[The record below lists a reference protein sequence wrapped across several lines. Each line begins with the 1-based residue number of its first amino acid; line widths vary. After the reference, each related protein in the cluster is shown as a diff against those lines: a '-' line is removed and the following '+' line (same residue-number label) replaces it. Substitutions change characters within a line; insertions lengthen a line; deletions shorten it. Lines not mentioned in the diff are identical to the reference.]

1 MMLHVR
7 ASEHMT
13 FDATPSAEELSEN
26 AALHARVAELERQL
40 RDQQWREAALS
51 ASAHVLQSIVDSIP
65 YAIYWKDTDLAYCGC
80 NQQFAADLGL
90 ASTSAIIGKSDAD
103 LPWRPEE
110 VEGFRAIDRRVI
122 DTNTPAHNVD
132 ETTIHA
138 DGTQEWFETH
148 KMPLYDRDGEVVGVL
163 GTYANI
169 TERRRAEAA
178 IQQSMLQQ
186 EIIAAQQAA
195 LRELSTPLIPIL
207 DGVVAM
213 PLIGAIDSM
222 RAQQIMETL
231 LEGIGEQRASIAIL
245 DITGVRVVDTQ
256 VANALIRTAQAAQ
269 LLGARVILTGI
280 TPEVA
285 QTLVQLGID
294 LSSVTTRSTL
304 QSGIAYALARR

>member
-1 MMLHVR
+1 MASNPV
-7 ASEHMT
+7 ASE
-13 FDATPSAEELSEN
+13 ALLSEN
-26 AALHARVAELERQL
+26 MELRGRVAELERQL
-40 RDQQWREAALS
+40 HEQQRREAALS
-51 ASAHVLQSIVDSIP
+51 ASARVLQSIVDTIP
-65 YAIYWKDTDLAYCGC
+65 YAIYWKDTDLVYQGC
-80 NQQFAADLGL
+80 NQHFAADLGL
-90 ASTSAIIGKSDAD
+90 ASTRAVIGRSDAE

-122 DTNTPAHNVD
+122 ESNTPEHDTD

-148 KMPLYDRDGEVVGVL
+148 KIPLHDEDGNVVGVL

-169 TERRRAEAA
+169 TERRRAEEA
-178 IQQSMLQQ
+178 IRQSSIQQ

-195 LRELSTPLIPIL
+195 LRELSTPLIPIM

-213 PLIGAIDSM
+213 PLIGAIDSA

-231 LEGIGEQRASIAIL
+231 LEGIGLQHANIAIL
-245 DITGVRVVDTQ
+245 DITGVRVVDMQ

-269 LLGARVILTGI
+269 LLGARVVLTGI

-285 QTLVQLGID
+285 QTLVQLGVE

-304 QSGIAYALARR
+304 QSGIAYALAQRIR

>member
-1 MMLHVR
+1 
-7 ASEHMT
+7 MT
-13 FDATPSAEELSEN
+13 SDTISSAAEPGEN
-26 AALHARVAELERQL
+26 AALRARVAELERQL
-40 RDQQWREAALS
+40 HEQRYREAALS
-51 ASAHVLQSIVDSIP
+51 ASARVLQSIVDSVP
-65 YAIYWKDTDLAYCGC
+65 YAIYWKDTSLTYRGC
-80 NQQFAADLGL
+80 NQHFANDLGL
-90 ASTSAIIGKSDAD
+90 ESTSAVIGKSDAD

-110 VEGFRAIDRRVI
+110 VEGFRLIDQRVI
-122 DTNTPAHNVD
+122 DTNTPEQDVD

-148 KMPLYDRDGEVVGVL
+148 KIPLHDQQGEVVGVL

-169 TERRRAEAA
+169 TERRRAEEA
-178 IQQSMLQQ
+178 IRQSSLQQ

-207 DGVVAM
+207 EGVVAM
-213 PLIGAIDSM
+213 PLIGAIDSA

-231 LEGIGEQRASIAIL
+231 LEGIGEKRARIAIL

-304 QSGIAYALARR
+304 QSGISYALGRG

>member
-1 MMLHVR
+1 
-7 ASEHMT
+7 MT
-13 FDATPSAEELSEN
+13 SDPTPSAEEPSEN
-26 AALHARVAELERQL
+26 DALRARVAELERQL
-40 RDQQWREAALS
+40 REQRYREAALS
-51 ASAHVLQSIVDSIP
+51 ASARILQSIVNSVP
-65 YAIYWKDTDLAYCGC
+65 YALYWKDTDLVYRGC
-80 NQQFAADLGL
+80 NQHFATDIGL
-90 ASTSAIIGKSDAD
+90 TSTSAIIGKSDAE

-110 VEGFRAIDRRVI
+110 VEEFRLIDRRVI
-122 DTNTPAHNVD
+122 DTNTPDHNVD

-148 KMPLYDRDGEVVGVL
+148 KIPLLDRDGEVVGVL

-169 TERRRAEAA
+169 TERRRAEEA
-178 IQQSMLQQ
+178 IRQSNMQQ
-186 EIIAAQQAA
+186 EIIAAQQSA

-207 DGVVAM
+207 EGVVAM
-213 PLIGAIDSM
+213 PLIGAIDSA

-231 LEGIGEQRASIAIL
+231 LEGIGEKRASIAIL

-285 QTLVQLGID
+285 QTLVQLGVD
-294 LSSVTTRSTL
+294 LSNVMTRSTL
-304 QSGIAYALARR
+304 QSGIAYALTRRG

>member
-1 MMLHVR
+1 MISDP
-7 ASEHMT
+7 A
-13 FDATPSAEELSEN
+13 PSTEELSEN
-26 AALHARVAELERQL
+26 TELRARVAELERQL
-40 RDQQWREAALS
+40 REQRYREAALS
-51 ASAHVLQSIVDSIP
+51 ASARVLQSIVDSVP
-65 YAIYWKDTDLAYCGC
+65 YAIYWKDADLVYRGC
-80 NQQFAADLGL
+80 NQHFAADLGL
-90 ASTSAIIGKSDAD
+90 ASASAIIGKADSD

-110 VEGFRAIDRRVI
+110 VEGFRAIDRHVI
-122 DTNTPAHNVD
+122 ETNTPEHDVD

-148 KMPLYDRDGEVVGVL
+148 KIPLHDQDGVVVGVL

-169 TERRRAEAA
+169 TERRRAEEA
-178 IQQSMLQQ
+178 IRQSSMQQ

-213 PLIGAIDSM
+213 PLIGAIDSA

-231 LEGIGEQRASIAIL
+231 LEGIGEKRASIAIL

-294 LSSVTTRSTL
+294 LRSVATRSTL
-304 QSGIAYALARR
+304 QSGIAYALAQRG

>member
-1 MMLHVR
+1 MTSDSTD
-7 ASEHMT
+7 SEQ
-13 FDATPSAEELSEN
+13 AQGES
-26 AALHARVAELERQL
+26 AALHGRVAELERQL
-40 RDQQWREAALS
+40 RDYQQREVALS
-51 ASAHVLQSIVDSIP
+51 ASARVLQSIVDSIP
-65 YAIYWKDTDLAYCGC
+65 YAIYWKDTDLVYRGC
-80 NQQFAADLGL
+80 NQHFASDLGL
-90 ASTSAIIGKSDAD
+90 SSTSAIIGKSDAE
-103 LPWRPEE
+103 LPWRAEE
-110 VEGFRAIDRRVI
+110 IEGFRAIDRRVI
-122 DTNTPAHNVD
+122 DTDTPEHDTD

-148 KMPLYDRDGEVVGVL
+148 KIPLHDEDGVVVGVL

-169 TERRRAEAA
+169 TERHRAEEA
-178 IQQSMLQQ
+178 IRQSAIQQ

-195 LRELSTPLIPIL
+195 LRELSTPLIPIM

-213 PLIGAIDSM
+213 PLIGAIDSA

-231 LEGIGEQRASIAIL
+231 LEGIGSQHAGIAIL

-269 LLGARVILTGI
+269 LLGARVVLTGI

-294 LSSVTTRSTL
+294 LSAVTTRSTL
-304 QSGIAYALARR
+304 QSGIAYALAQE

>member
-1 MMLHVR
+1 
-7 ASEHMT
+7 MT
-13 FDATPSAEELSEN
+13 FDPIPSTEELSEN
-26 AALHARVAELERQL
+26 ATLRARVAELERQL
-40 RDQQWREAALS
+40 HEHRYREAALS
-51 ASAHVLQSIVDSIP
+51 ASARVLQSIVDTVP
-65 YAIYWKDTDLAYCGC
+65 YAIYWKDADLVYRGC
-80 NQQFAADLGL
+80 NQHFATDLGL
-90 ASTSAIIGKSDAD
+90 ASASAIIGKSDAE

-110 VEGFRAIDRRVI
+110 VEGFRTIDLRVI
-122 DTNTPAHNVD
+122 DTNTPEHDID

-148 KMPLYDRDGEVVGVL
+148 KIPLHDQDGAVVGVL

-178 IQQSMLQQ
+178 IQQSQLQQ
-186 EIIAAQQAA
+186 EIIAAQQSA

-207 DGVVAM
+207 EGVVAM
-213 PLIGAIDSM
+213 PLIGAIDSA
-222 RAQQIMETL
+222 RAQQIMESL
-231 LEGIGEQRASIAIL
+231 LEGIGEKRASIAIL

-304 QSGIAYALARR
+304 QSGIAYALAQRV

>member
-1 MMLHVR
+1 MV
-7 ASEHMT
+7 
-13 FDATPSAEELSEN
+13 LSEN
-26 AALHARVAELERQL
+26 LELRERVAELERQL
-40 RDQQWREAALS
+40 RERQRREIALS
-51 ASAHVLQSIVDSIP
+51 ASARVLQSIVDTIP
-65 YAIYWKDTDLAYCGC
+65 YAIYWKDTDLVYRGC
-80 NQQFAADLGL
+80 NQHFASDLGL
-90 ASTSAIIGKSDAD
+90 PSTSAIIGRSDAE

-110 VEGFRAIDRRVI
+110 VEGFQAIDRRVI
-122 DTNTPAHNVD
+122 ESDVPEHDTD

-148 KMPLYDRDGEVVGVL
+148 KIPLHDEDGNVVGVL

-169 TERRRAEAA
+169 TERRRAEEA
-178 IQQSMLQQ
+178 IRQSSLQQ

-195 LRELSTPLIPIL
+195 LRELSTPLIPIM

-213 PLIGAIDSM
+213 PLIGAIDSA

-231 LEGIGEQRASIAIL
+231 LEGIGQQRANIAIL

-285 QTLVQLGID
+285 QTLVQLGVE

-304 QSGIAYALARR
+304 QSGIAFALAQRVS

>member
-1 MMLHVR
+1 
-7 ASEHMT
+7 MT
-13 FDATPSAEELSEN
+13 SDPTPLTDELPKN
-26 AALHARVAELERQL
+26 AALQARIAELERQL
-40 RDQQWREAALS
+40 REHRYYEAALS
-51 ASAHVLQSIVDSIP
+51 ASARVLQSIVDTVP
-65 YAIYWKDTDLAYCGC
+65 YAIYWKDAALIYRGC
-80 NQQFAADLGL
+80 NQHFAADLGL
-90 ASTSAIIGKSDAD
+90 ASPSAIIGKSDAD

-110 VEGFRAIDRRVI
+110 VEGFRAIDQRVI
-122 DTNTPAHNVD
+122 ESNTPEHDVD

-148 KMPLYDRDGEVVGVL
+148 KIPLHDHDGEVVGVL

-178 IQQSMLQQ
+178 IQQASRQQ

-195 LRELSTPLIPIL
+195 LRELSTPLIPIMN
-207 DGVVAM
+207 GVVAM
-213 PLIGAIDSM
+213 PLIGAIDSA

-231 LEGIGEQRASIAIL
+231 LEVIGEQRASIAIL

-304 QSGIAYALARR
+304 QSGIAYALARRA

>member
-1 MMLHVR
+1 MI
-7 ASEHMT
+7 S
-13 FDATPSAEELSEN
+13 DPTPSMEEPSEN
-26 AALHARVAELERQL
+26 TELRARVAELERQL
-40 RDQQWREAALS
+40 LEQRYREAALS
-51 ASAHVLQSIVDSIP
+51 ASARVLQSIVDSVP
-65 YAIYWKDTDLAYCGC
+65 YAIYWKDADLVYRGC
-80 NQQFAADLGL
+80 NQHFATDLGL
-90 ASTSAIIGKSDAD
+90 TSASAIIGKANSD
-103 LPWRPEE
+103 LPWRHEE
-110 VEGFRAIDRRVI
+110 VEGFRAIDRHVI
-122 DTNTPAHNVD
+122 ETNTPEHDVD

-148 KMPLYDRDGEVVGVL
+148 KIPLHDQDGVVVGVL

-169 TERRRAEAA
+169 TERRRAEEA
-178 IQQSMLQQ
+178 IRQSSMQQ

-213 PLIGAIDSM
+213 PLIGAIDSA
-222 RAQQIMETL
+222 RARQIMETL
-231 LEGIGEQRASIAIL
+231 LEGIGEKRASIAIL

-294 LSSVTTRSTL
+294 LRSVATRSTL
-304 QSGIAYALARR
+304 QSGIAYALAQRG

>member
-1 MMLHVR
+1 MI
-7 ASEHMT
+7 S
-13 FDATPSAEELSEN
+13 DPTPSVAEPSEN

-40 RDQQWREAALS
+40 REQRYREVALS
-51 ASAHVLQSIVDSIP
+51 ASTRVLQSIVDSVP
-65 YAIYWKDTDLAYCGC
+65 YAIYWKDVDLVYRGC
-80 NQQFAADLGL
+80 NQHFAADLGL
-90 ASTSAIIGKSDAD
+90 ATTSAIIGNSDAE

-110 VEGFRAIDRRVI
+110 VEGFRIIDRRVI
-122 DTNTPAHNVD
+122 DTNTAEHDID

-148 KMPLYDRDGEVVGVL
+148 KVPLHDQDGAVVGVL

-169 TERRRAEAA
+169 TKRRHAEEA
-178 IQQSMLQQ
+178 IRQSSMQQ
-186 EIIAAQQAA
+186 EIIAAQQSA

-207 DGVVAM
+207 EGVVVM
-213 PLIGAIDSM
+213 PLIGAIDSA

-231 LEGIGEQRASIAIL
+231 LVGISEKRASIAIL

-294 LSSVTTRSTL
+294 LSSVMTRSTL
-304 QSGIAYALARR
+304 QSGIAYALARRG

>member
-1 MMLHVR
+1 MI
-7 ASEHMT
+7 S
-13 FDATPSAEELSEN
+13 DPTPSVAEPSEN

-40 RDQQWREAALS
+40 REQRYREVALS
-51 ASAHVLQSIVDSIP
+51 ASTRVLQSIVDSVP
-65 YAIYWKDTDLAYCGC
+65 YAIYWKDVDLVYRGC
-80 NQQFAADLGL
+80 NQHFAADLGL
-90 ASTSAIIGKSDAD
+90 ATTSAIIGNSDAE

-110 VEGFRAIDRRVI
+110 VEGFRIIDRRVI
-122 DTNTPAHNVD
+122 DTNTAEHDID

-148 KMPLYDRDGEVVGVL
+148 KVPLHDQDGAVVGVL

-169 TERRRAEAA
+169 TKRRHAEEA
-178 IQQSMLQQ
+178 IRQSSMQQ
-186 EIIAAQQAA
+186 EIIAAQQSA

-207 DGVVAM
+207 EGVVVM
-213 PLIGAIDSM
+213 PLIGAIDSA

-231 LEGIGEQRASIAIL
+231 LVGIGEKRASIAIL

-294 LSSVTTRSTL
+294 LSSVMTRSTL
-304 QSGIAYALARR
+304 QSGIAYALARRG

>member
-1 MMLHVR
+1 M
-7 ASEHMT
+7 EG
-13 FDATPSAEELSEN
+13 PSEN
-26 AALHARVAELERQL
+26 TELRARVAELERQL
-40 RDQQWREAALS
+40 REQRSREAALG
-51 ASAHVLQSIVDSIP
+51 ASARVLQSIVDSVP
-65 YAIYWKDTDLAYCGC
+65 YAIYWKDADLVYRGC
-80 NQQFAADLGL
+80 NQHFAADLGL
-90 ASTSAIIGKSDAD
+90 ASASAIIGKADPD

-110 VEGFRAIDRRVI
+110 VEGFRAIDRHVI
-122 DTNTPAHNVD
+122 ETNTPEHDVD

-148 KMPLYDRDGEVVGVL
+148 KIPLHDQDGVVVGVL

-169 TERRRAEAA
+169 TERRRAEEA
-178 IQQSMLQQ
+178 IRQSSMQQ

-213 PLIGAIDSM
+213 PLIGAIDSA
-222 RAQQIMETL
+222 RARQIMETL
-231 LEGIGEQRASIAIL
+231 LEGIGEKRASIAIL

-294 LSSVTTRSTL
+294 LRSVATRSTL
-304 QSGIAYALARR
+304 QSGIAYALAQRG

>member
-1 MMLHVR
+1 
-7 ASEHMT
+7 MT
-13 FDATPSAEELSEN
+13 FDSTPSVEELSEN
-26 AALHARVAELERQL
+26 AALRRRVADLERQL
-40 RDQQWREAALS
+40 RDQRYREAALS
-51 ASAHVLQSIVDSIP
+51 ASARVLQSIVDTVP
-65 YAIYWKDTDLAYCGC
+65 YAIYWKDADLIYRGC
-80 NQQFAADLGL
+80 NQHFAADLGL
-90 ASTSAIIGKSDAD
+90 ASSSAIIGKSDAD

-122 DTNTPAHNVD
+122 ATNTPEHDVD

-148 KMPLYDRDGEVVGVL
+148 KIPLHDRDGEVVGVL

-169 TERRRAEAA
+169 TERRRAEEA
-178 IQQSMLQQ
+178 IRQSNIQQ

-213 PLIGAIDSM
+213 PLIGAIDSA

-231 LEGIGEQRASIAIL
+231 LEGIGEKRANIAIL

-294 LSSVTTRSTL
+294 LSSVMTRSTL
-304 QSGIAYALARR
+304 QSGIAYALARRV

>member
-1 MMLHVR
+1 
-7 ASEHMT
+7 MT
-13 FDATPSAEELSEN
+13 VDPTPSAEEPSEN
-26 AALHARVAELERQL
+26 AALRARVAELERQL
-40 RDQQWREAALS
+40 QDHRYREAALS
-51 ASAHVLQSIVDSIP
+51 ASAYMLQSIVDTVP
-65 YAIYWKDTDLAYCGC
+65 YAIYWKDANLIYHGC
-80 NQQFAADLGL
+80 NQHFAADLGL
-90 ASTSAIIGKSDAD
+90 ESPSAIVGKSDAE

-110 VEGFRAIDRRVI
+110 IEGFRAIDRRVI
-122 DTNTPAHNVD
+122 ETNTPEHDID

-148 KMPLYDRDGEVVGVL
+148 KIPLHDRDGEVIGVL

-169 TERRRAEAA
+169 TERRRAEEA
-178 IQQSMLQQ
+178 IRQSTIQQ

-195 LRELSTPLIPIL
+195 LRELNTPLIPIL
-207 DGVVAM
+207 EGVVAM
-213 PLIGAIDSM
+213 PLIGAIDSA

-231 LEGIGEQRASIAIL
+231 LEGIGEKRASIAIL

-304 QSGIAYALARR
+304 QSGIAYALAQRG

>member
-1 MMLHVR
+1 MI
-7 ASEHMT
+7 SDQT
-13 FDATPSAEELSEN
+13 SSAEEASEIT
-26 AALHARVAELERQL
+26 ALRRRVAELEQQL
-40 RDQQWREAALS
+40 QEHRYREAALS
-51 ASAHVLQSIVDSIP
+51 ASARVLQSIIDTVP
-65 YAIYWKDTDLAYCGC
+65 YAIYWKDVDLVYRGC
-80 NQQFAADLGL
+80 NQHFAADLGL
-90 ASTSAIIGKSDAD
+90 DATSMIIGKSDAE

-122 DTNTPAHNVD
+122 ETNTPEHDVD

-148 KMPLYDRDGEVVGVL
+148 KIPLHDHDGEVVGVL

-169 TERRRAEAA
+169 TERRRAEEA
-178 IQQSMLQQ
+178 IRQSAIQQ
-186 EIIAAQQAA
+186 EIISAQQSA
-195 LRELSTPLIPIL
+195 LRELSTPLIPLL

-213 PLIGAIDSM
+213 PLIGAIDSA

-231 LEGIGEQRASIAIL
+231 LEGIGVQRASIAIL

-256 VANALIRTAQAAQ
+256 VADALIRTAQAAQ

-304 QSGIAYALARR
+304 QSGIAYALSRRA

>member
-1 MMLHVR
+1 
-7 ASEHMT
+7 MT
-13 FDATPSAEELSEN
+13 LDPNPSAEEPSEN
-26 AALHARVAELERQL
+26 TTLRARVAELERRL
-40 RDQQWREAALS
+40 REYRYRETALS
-51 ASAHVLQSIVDSIP
+51 SSARVLQSIVDTIP
-65 YAIYWKDTDLAYCGC
+65 YAIYWKDSDLIYRGC
-80 NQQFAADLGL
+80 NQHFAADLGL
-90 ASTSAIIGKSDAD
+90 ASTNAVIGKTDAD

-122 DTNTPAHNVD
+122 ESNTPEHVVD

-148 KMPLYDRDGEVVGVL
+148 KIPLHDQDGAVVGVL

-178 IQQSMLQQ
+178 IQQSHMQQ

-195 LRELSTPLIPIL
+195 LRELSTPLIPIM

-213 PLIGAIDSM
+213 PLIGAIDSA

-231 LEGIGEQRASIAIL
+231 LEGIGEQHANLAIL

-269 LLGARVILTGI
+269 LLGARVVLTGI

-285 QTLVQLGID
+285 QTLVQLGVD

-304 QSGIAYALARR
+304 QSGIAFALARRG

>member
-1 MMLHVR
+1 MI
-7 ASEHMT
+7 S
-13 FDATPSAEELSEN
+13 DPTPSTEELSEN
-26 AALHARVAELERQL
+26 TELRARVAELERQL
-40 RDQQWREAALS
+40 REQRYREAALS
-51 ASAHVLQSIVDSIP
+51 ASARVLQSIVDSVP
-65 YAIYWKDTDLAYCGC
+65 YAIYWKDTDLVYRGC
-80 NQQFAADLGL
+80 NQHFAADLGL
-90 ASTSAIIGKSDAD
+90 ASASAIIGKADSD

-110 VEGFRAIDRRVI
+110 VEGFRAIDRHVI
-122 DTNTPAHNVD
+122 ETNTPEHDVD

-148 KMPLYDRDGEVVGVL
+148 KIPLHDQDGVVVGVL

-169 TERRRAEAA
+169 TERRRAEEA
-178 IQQSMLQQ
+178 IRQSSMQQ

-213 PLIGAIDSM
+213 PLIGAIDSA

-231 LEGIGEQRASIAIL
+231 LEGIGEKRASIAIL

-294 LSSVTTRSTL
+294 LRSVATRSTL
-304 QSGIAYALARR
+304 QSGIAYALAQRG

>member
-1 MMLHVR
+1 MI
-7 ASEHMT
+7 E
-13 FDATPSAEELSEN
+13 
-26 AALHARVAELERQL
+26 
-40 RDQQWREAALS
+40 
-51 ASAHVLQSIVDSIP
+51 
-65 YAIYWKDTDLAYCGC
+65 
-80 NQQFAADLGL
+80 
-90 ASTSAIIGKSDAD
+90 
-103 LPWRPEE
+103 
-110 VEGFRAIDRRVI
+110 
-122 DTNTPAHNVD
+122 TNTPEHDVD

-148 KMPLYDRDGEVVGVL
+148 KIPLHDQDGVVVGVL

-169 TERRRAEAA
+169 TERRRAEEA
-178 IQQSMLQQ
+178 IRQSSMQQ

-213 PLIGAIDSM
+213 PLIGAIDSA
-222 RAQQIMETL
+222 RARQIMETL
-231 LEGIGEQRASIAIL
+231 LEGIGEKRASIAIL

-294 LSSVTTRSTL
+294 LRSVATRSTL
-304 QSGIAYALARR
+304 QSGIAYALAQRV